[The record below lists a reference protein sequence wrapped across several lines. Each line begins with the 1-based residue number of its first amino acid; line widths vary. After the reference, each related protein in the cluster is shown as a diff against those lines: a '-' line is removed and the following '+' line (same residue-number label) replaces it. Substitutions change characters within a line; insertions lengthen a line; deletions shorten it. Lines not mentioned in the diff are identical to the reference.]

1 MRKIIPV
8 LLLILL
14 IPAGYYI
21 APYWGGT
28 SNGSSDGKNITHAP
42 TGGCPIIENS
52 TPECR
57 PINDFM
63 KLDKTVY
70 SPTDMMV
77 ITITNNG
84 NANFTTGYDFKL
96 YRLENGAW
104 KEVPV
109 NLAFIEVA
117 VVIEPG
123 KSWEQR
129 VNLAHLNLKPG
140 HYRIEKTVVVTDPV
154 NKMSMGIEAW
164 TEFDV
169 RG

>member
-1 MRKIIPV
+1 MKRVILV
-8 LLLILL
+8 MLLIFGLVL
-14 IPAGYYI
+14 AYQVLPIQSNHPED
-21 APYWGGT
+21 GGQEKGSINLNETLGPIVPVENT
-28 SNGSSDGKNITHAP
+28 SQ
-42 TGGCPIIENS
+42 IIL
-52 TPECR
+52 
-57 PINDFM
+57 
-63 KLDKTVY
+63 LDKSVY
-70 SPTDMMV
+70 SPTDTMV
-77 ITITNNG
+77 ISITNNG

-96 YRLENGAW
+96 YRLENGTW